1 MWFIVLE
8 IGLALVLVVVIAG
21 LTRPRRQSRDDDQP
35 PAASG

>member
-21 LTRPRRQSRDDDQP
+21 LTRPRKPSRDDDQP
-35 PAASG
+35 PGSSG